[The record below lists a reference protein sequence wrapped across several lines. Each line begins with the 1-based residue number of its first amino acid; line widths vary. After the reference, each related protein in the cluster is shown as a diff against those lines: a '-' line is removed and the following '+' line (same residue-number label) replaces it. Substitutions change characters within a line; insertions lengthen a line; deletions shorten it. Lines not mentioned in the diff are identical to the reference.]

1 MIYDDCE
8 TFLAFLWEDVLD
20 SSRVSDKTWTSDRE
34 RVRNRLLSRRD
45 MKFKVIPDIVHQW

>member
-8 TFLAFLWEDVLD
+8 TFLAFLWEDVSD